1 MNWFLII
8 VAALAELLG
17 LVWLLQGLSVLGGS
31 RMTGDPMW
39 AVIGAI
45 LLVVGTAMLVILVRR
60 NAGRAT

>member
-17 LVWLLQGLSVLGGS
+17 LVWLLQGLNVLGGS

-45 LLVVGTAMLVILVRR
+45 LLVVGTALLVILVRR
-60 NAGRAT
+60 NAARGT